1 MLGTSTFT
9 YLKKGKHESNR
20 LWFLGDNC
28 LSVHTIKAEILILLR
43 CHYFNLTEKKATT
56 SKN

>member
-28 LSVHTIKAEILILLR
+28 LSVRTIKAEILILLR

-56 SKN
+56 S